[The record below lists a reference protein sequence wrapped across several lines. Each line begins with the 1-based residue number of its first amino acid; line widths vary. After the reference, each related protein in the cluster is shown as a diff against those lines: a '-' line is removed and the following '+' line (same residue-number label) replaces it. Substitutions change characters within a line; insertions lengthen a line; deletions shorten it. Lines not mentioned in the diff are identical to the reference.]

1 MLLQRVSSMDVVKL
15 TIKQLLDLFNHSNK
29 SKWSVFRNV
38 RIHSFWKFIFR
49 WTCITHSISIQASAG
64 KYVSTWKRVIGV
76 LTWICHFRSFS
87 SRYTGERCER
97 LVPSKAGLDWL
108 WALLGISILL
118 VAILT
123 ILLTR
128 KKHQN
133 QKKKMKNKS
142 GILLAEQTPNNN
154 IDHQDQNEHTD
165 EQNAVESEHIELNN
179 RNSENL
185 IPE

>member
-1 MLLQRVSSMDVVKL
+1 MFEYVLSENLSL
-15 TIKQLLDLFNHSNK
+15 GEHALPIEYGPYYLHTG
-29 SKWSVFRNV
+29 
-38 RIHSFWKFIFR
+38 FR
-49 WTCITHSISIQASAG
+49 WEIRVHL
-64 KYVSTWKRVIGV
+64 KRVIGV

-154 IDHQDQNEHTD
+154 IDHQDQNEHAD
-165 EQNAVESEHIELNN
+165 EPNAVESEQIELNN

>member
-1 MLLQRVSSMDVVKL
+1 MINFQKCSNTFILKIYLIDEHGLPIIFLYRPSQRRSC
-15 TIKQLLDLFNHSNK
+15 
-29 SKWSVFRNV
+29 
-38 RIHSFWKFIFR
+38 WKIR
-49 WTCITHSISIQASAG
+49 VHLN
-64 KYVSTWKRVIGV
+64 RVIGV

-87 SRYTGERCER
+87 SRYTGERCEH
-97 LVPSKAGLDWL
+97 LGPSRAGLDWL

-118 VAILT
+118 VVILT

-133 QKKKMKNKS
+133 QKKKMKSKS
-142 GILLAEQTPNNN
+142 GILLVEQTSNNN
-154 IDHQDQNEHTD
+154 IDHQDHNEHAD